1 MVPAGICSSAFARAF
16 AELAAD
22 RWGFLVILGAFRGN
36 RRFQDWERSAG
47 FTPSVLANRLR
58 HMIDV
63 GVLHQRP
70 IDSTSERMAYA
81 LTDKGLGL
89 HAWALAVWRWERDWH
104 DPSAVAA
111 DDRFPV
117 LVHRSCQAETTPQFV
132 CDCCTVPL
140 EPEAVSWRP
149 GPGLDGNNYLAGLT
163 SRRAESTASDARPK
177 YAGGAFDLI
186 GDRWT
191 LALIVALFQGIRR
204 YEALRTEVG
213 VSTNILA
220 LRLKRMVEDGLI
232 ARERPGEHTERFEY
246 TLTDKGRALFPVV
259 LGLTQWADRWL
270 SGHGEHRSQSG
281 RGGIRFLM
289 HHATCGADCRTE
301 VRCDVCAQPLT
312 PHDVTMRM
320 VTRAE
325 LERRR
330 AAPQQK
336 PTSKRLKQIQA

>member
-58 HMIDV
+58 HMVEV
-63 GVLHQRP
+63 GVLRQRP
-70 IDSTSERMAYA
+70 IDGNGDRLEYR

-104 DPSAVAA
+104 EIASVA
-111 DDRFPV
+111 DDGRFPV
-117 LVHRSCQAETTPQFV
+117 LVHRSCEAETTPQFV
-132 CDCCTVPL
+132 CDCCAAPL
-140 EPEAVSWRP
+140 EPEAVRWRA
-149 GPGLDGNNYLAGLT
+149 GPGLDDHNYLAGLT
-163 SRRAESTASDARPK
+163 SRRAESSASDARPK

-191 LALIVALFQGIRR
+191 LALTVALFQGIRR

-232 ARERPGEHTERFEY
+232 ARERQGEHSERFEY
-246 TLTDKGRALFPVV
+246 TLTDKGRALYPVV

-270 SGHGEHRSQSG
+270 SGKD
-281 RGGIRFLM
+281 GIRFRM
-289 HHATCGADCRTE
+289 HHMGCGADCRTE

-312 PHDVTMRM
+312 PHDVAVRL
-320 VTRAE
+320 VSGKE
-325 LERRR
+325 LERARR
-330 AAPQQK
+330 RRK
-336 PTSKRLKQIQA
+336 KNI

>member
-1 MVPAGICSSAFARAF
+1 MLPAGICSSAFARAF

-22 RWGFLVILGAFRGN
+22 RWGFLLILGAFRGN

-58 HMIDV
+58 HMLDV
-63 GVLHQRP
+63 GVLRQRP
-70 IDSTSERMAYA
+70 IDATSERMEYL

-89 HAWALAVWRWERDWH
+89 HAWSLAVWRWERDWH
-104 DPSAVAA
+104 NPASAPH
-111 DDRFPV
+111 DDCVPV
-117 LVHRSCQAETTPQFV
+117 LVHRNCGADTTPQFV
-132 CDCCTVPL
+132 CDCCAVPL

-149 GPGLDGNNYLAGLT
+149 GPGLDGKNYLAGLT
-163 SRRAESTASDARPK
+163 SRRADSTSDEARPK

-186 GDRWT
+186 SDRWT

-246 TLTDKGRALFPVV
+246 TLTDKGRALYPVV

-270 SGHGEHRSQSG
+270 SGY
-281 RGGIRFLM
+281 GGIRYRM
-289 HHATCGADCRTE
+289 HHASCGADCRTE
-301 VRCDVCAQPLT
+301 VRCDACAQPLT
-312 PHDVTMRM
+312 PHDVAVRFAGEAQ
-320 VTRAE
+320 AE
-325 LERRR
+325 IWSE
-330 AAPQQK
+330 
-336 PTSKRLKQIQA
+336 QALRKSA

>member
-63 GVLHQRP
+63 GVLRQRP
-70 IDSTSERMAYA
+70 IDTASERMEYG

-104 DPSAVAA
+104 DPSSLAA

-117 LVHRSCQAETTPQFV
+117 LVHRSCQADTTPQFV
-132 CDCCTVPL
+132 CDCCAAPL
-140 EPEAVSWRP
+140 EPEAVTWRP
-149 GPGLDGNNYLAGLT
+149 GPGLDGKNYLTGLT
-163 SRRAESTASDARPK
+163 SRRAGSTPSEARPK

-191 LALIVALFQGIRR
+191 LALIVALLQGIRR

-246 TLTDKGRALFPVV
+246 ALTDKGRALFPVV

-270 SGHGEHRSQSG
+270 SGK
-281 RGGIRFLM
+281 GGIRFHM
-289 HHATCGADCRTE
+289 HHATCHADSRTE
-301 VRCDVCAQPLT
+301 VRCDACAQPLT
-312 PHDVTMRM
+312 PHDVTMRW

-325 LERRR
+325 LERQRASPGKTRR
-330 AAPQQK
+330 RP
-336 PTSKRLKQIQA
+336 PVV